1 MYHHFYSINL
11 KSVHGMGRAKISRK
25 RETELSVSLRG
36 DQENRLVAHL
46 HAIQQIIY
54 VRVILIPLFLSLS
67 SLSISPKYSS
77 LYIDLY
83 SLFFR
88 TLHIA
93 QHAR

>member
-1 MYHHFYSINL
+1 MYHHVHSIKL

-54 VRVILIPLFLSLS
+54 VRVILIPLFLSS
-67 SLSISPKYSS
+67 PSISPKYSS

>member
-67 SLSISPKYSS
+67 LHLVSLQNIARCISTFIVYSS
-77 LYIDLY
+77 V
-83 SLFFR
+83 LF
-88 TLHIA
+88 I
-93 QHAR
+93 